1 MMDLWSLPQS
11 LRIGD
16 RDYGIYADFRD
27 ILQIFSYFQD
37 ESLPE
42 FVRWEIALGLFY
54 KEEIPPAHKEEAM
67 EKLSLFLS
75 GGKPE
80 KPGPK
85 LLDWQ
90 QDAPVIVA
98 DVNKVAGTEIR
109 ALPFVH
115 WWTFLGWFNAL
126 GEGQLSA
133 IVSIRSKLSSGKK
146 LEENEREFY
155 RLYKDRIDLPRPK
168 SPQEEAEKARLLSL
182 LGE

>member
-1 MMDLWSLPQS
+1 MMNLWSLPQS
-11 LRIGD
+11 LQVGG
-16 RDYGIYADFRD
+16 RDYGICADFRE
-27 ILQIFSYFQD
+27 ILEIFGYFQD
-37 ESLPE
+37 ESLPD

-54 KEEIPPAHKEEAM
+54 QEEIPQCHKQEAM
-67 EKLSLFLS
+67 EKLSLFLT
-75 GGKPE
+75 GGRQE

-90 QDAPVIVA
+90 RDASVIVA

-133 IVSIRSKLSSGKK
+133 IVSIRSKLSRGKK
-146 LEENEREFY
+146 LEDHEREFY
-155 RLYKDRIDLPRPK
+155 RENKDRIDLPKQYTARE
-168 SPQEEAEKARLLSL
+168 QAERQRLLSL
-182 LGE
+182 LE

>member
-1 MMDLWSLPQS
+1 MMNLWSLPQS
-11 LRIGD
+11 LCLGG
-16 RDYGIYADFRD
+16 RDYGICADFRD
-27 ILQIFSYFQD
+27 ILEIFSYFQD
-37 ESLPE
+37 ESLPD

-54 KEEIPPAHKEEAM
+54 KEEIPQRHKQEAM

-75 GGKPE
+75 GGRQE

-90 QDAPVIVA
+90 RDASVIVA

-133 IVSIRSKLSSGKK
+133 IVSIRSKLSRGKK
-146 LEENEREFY
+146 LEDHEREFY
-155 RLYKDRIDLPRPK
+155 RENKDRIDLPK
-168 SPQEEAEKARLLSL
+168 QYTAHEQAERERLLSL
-182 LGE
+182 LE